1 MFDYRTDL
9 AVESTEIYKNIHKK
23 ESDGVIVNKD
33 VKGDIS
39 ITTVEIKTEQGEKNL
54 GKQRGTYIT
63 IDIPEYTHYDGE
75 SMDEASKVVSK
86 YLKKVI
92 NMTED
97 KTALVVGLGNRN
109 VTPDALGPSV
119 VEHTM
124 ITRHLKKIMPD
135 TIDDSVT
142 SICALAPGVLGITGI
157 ETVEI
162 IKAVVDKIKPDIVIC
177 VDALA
182 ARNVDRINK
191 TIQIGNTGISPGA
204 GVGNHRE
211 GINEET
217 LKVPVIA
224 IGVPTVVYAST
235 IVSDSL
241 DMLIDELVENSEEG
255 GPVYKMLRDFDKD
268 EKTVMIKNLLKSKE
282 KDFIVTPKEIDV
294 VIDSVSKIISMGIND
309 ALQPNLDME
318 DINKFMN

>member
-9 AVESTEIYKNIHKK
+9 AVESSEIYRNIHKK
-23 ESDGVIVNKD
+23 ECDGVVVNKD
-33 VKGDIS
+33 VKDDIT
-39 ITTVEIKTEQGEKNL
+39 ITTVEILTEEGEKNL

-75 SMDEASKVVSK
+75 TMDEASKVLSK
-86 YLKKVI
+86 YLSKVI
-92 NMTED
+92 NMSED

-109 VTPDALGPSV
+109 VTPDALGPCV
-119 VEHTM
+119 VEQTM
-124 ITRHLKKIMPD
+124 VTRHLKKIIPD
-135 TIDDSVT
+135 TIDDSVS
-142 SICALAPGVLGITGI
+142 SICAIAPGVLGITGI

-162 IKAVVDKIKPDIVIC
+162 IKAVVDKVKPDLVIC
-177 VDALA
+177 IDALA

-204 GVGNHRE
+204 GVGNHRV
-211 GINEET
+211 GINEEA
-217 LKVPVIA
+217 LGIPVIA

-241 DMLIDELVENSEEG
+241 DMLVDEMIEG
-255 GPVYKMLRDFDKD
+255 AEKGGAVYKMLRDFDKD
-268 EKTVMIKNLLKSKE
+268 EKTMMIKNLLKSKE

-294 VIDSVSKIISMGIND
+294 IIDSVSKIISMGIND
-309 ALQPNLDME
+309 ALQPNLNMDE
-318 DINKFMN
+318 INKFMN